1 MDLLPQTSGQTPRP
15 FEKTIQQT
23 DESRGSLST
32 LLSSFS
38 LDHKSSC
45 LDRLDKPIAEAVY
58 AYYDGKAALHE
69 EFNDFRF
76 PAVLKA
82 ILGACQADSTGVAP
96 TFEGTLRANFISLAK
111 SGWAD
116 TRVFSSADKTDLGPL
131 MGVSLRATPHYEI
144 MSLELPSE
152 KTAFDRLKGM
162 YPDDPDLIIKFN
174 GSCYT
179 IQQLYNAEKLPTD
192 SEVNFFEIMAVVLE
206 HCPPSSSSIPTL
218 RTEIRAYF
226 VSLFDQ
232 YKDQVEWGSGQKQ
245 TLLKF
250 IKPTELQAKD
260 TFLVTKQ
267 RKRSMRTPPP
277 EKGTNW
283 TPLWVV
289 AGLFV
294 TFLTYRYVAEP
305 AYQWIRR
312 PRVPV
317 QQKV

>member
-69 EFNDFRF
+69 EFNGLRF

-96 TFEGTLRANFISLAK
+96 TFEGTLRANFIELAR
-111 SGWAD
+111 SAWSD
-116 TRVFSSADKTDLGPL
+116 TSVFSTADRIGLGPL
-131 MGVSLRATPHYEI
+131 MGVLTLDTPY
-144 MSLELPSE
+144 LETTNLERPSSQTPFE
-152 KTAFDRLKGM
+152 QLQGRYPEDR
-162 YPDDPDLIIKFN
+162 DLIIKFN

-179 IQQLYNAEKLPTD
+179 IQQLYNGEKRPTD
-192 SEVNFFEIMAVVLE
+192 SKVNFFEIMTVVLE
-206 HCPPSSSSIPTL
+206 HCPLSSSSAPTL
-218 RTEIRAYF
+218 RMEIRAYF
-226 VSLFDQ
+226 VSLFNL
-232 YKDQVEWGSGQKQ
+232 YKDQVEWGPGQKEAV
-245 TLLKF
+245 LKLMDS
-250 IKPTELQAKD
+250 TERVHVPL
-260 TFLVTKQ
+260 KQ
-267 RKRSMRTPPP
+267 RERLTKRPP